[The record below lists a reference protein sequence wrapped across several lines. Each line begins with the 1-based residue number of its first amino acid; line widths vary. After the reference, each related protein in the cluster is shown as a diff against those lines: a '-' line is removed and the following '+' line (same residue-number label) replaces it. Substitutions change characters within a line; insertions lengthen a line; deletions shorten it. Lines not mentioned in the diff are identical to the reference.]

1 MSENFKLAIV
11 GCGRH
16 ARFTLAPLWKDIP
29 QIEPVAACD
38 EIPANLADFADD
50 IGIENTYSDLATML
64 DEQRPDILIVA
75 SWPASHLQNVLDGI
89 NAGVRAIFCEKPLAL
104 DAIQAANM
112 AEAAKSANVLLMEGF
127 MSRYHPQLQAVKE
140 RLLAGQIGE
149 VRFMRG
155 SFSTGTANPA
165 NWRLRGE
172 LGGGALMDL
181 GCYCVSGIRHQ
192 LGMEPRSVS
201 ATGTFDQEA
210 GVWATLMGIF
220 HFANG
225 VNAQFDCSFGWPRRG
240 SYEIVGTEGIIVAPK
255 AEWSM
260 PKDQKF
266 SFTMSRGDGSEQ
278 PLEVVEIEGVNPY
291 REQLLDLCNALTT
304 GHPPLL
310 TPDESVSNM
319 RAIDAVHESA
329 RTGEPINIGA

>member
-1 MSENFKLAIV
+1 MSETFKLAIV

-38 EIPANLADFADD
+38 EIAENLADFADD
-50 IGIENTYSDLATML
+50 IGIANTYSDLATML
-64 DEQRPDILIVA
+64 KEQRPDILIVA
-75 SWPASHLQNVLDGI
+75 SWPASHLQNVLEGI

-104 DAIQAANM
+104 DASQAAEM
-112 AEAAKSANVLLMEGF
+112 AAAAKSENVVLMEGF

-140 RLLAGQIGE
+140 RLIAGDIGE

-155 SFSTGTANPA
+155 SFSTGTANAA

-192 LGMEPRSVS
+192 LGMEPLSVS
-201 ATGTFDQEA
+201 ATGSFDKDA
-210 GVWATLMGIF
+210 GVWATLMGTF
-220 HFANG
+220 HFADG

-260 PKDQKF
+260 PKDQAF
-266 SFTMSRGDGSEQ
+266 SFTVSPGDDAEQ
-278 PLEVVEIEGVNPY
+278 PLETVDIEGLNPY
-291 REQLLDLCNALTT
+291 REQLLDMCNALST
-304 GHPPLL
+304 GNAPLL
-310 TPDESVSNM
+310 SPDESVANM

-329 RTGEPINIGA
+329 RTGQPVEIGE